1 MSATRSSV
9 WAESM
14 PAVERSLLSNID
26 IVLVGTLQS
35 GNIGSVAR
43 AMANTG
49 MTSLVLVR
57 PCCTIDQQAYSMATH
72 GARILRSAR
81 ILPTLREALT
91 DTVHAVGTTAR
102 ERRWRDC
109 FDHCELGARAVPHAM
124 AGRVALVFGP
134 EDAGLS
140 NDELELC
147 DEVTTI
153 ATAPGAA
160 SLNISQAVLLVCYE
174 LFTASCKAQSDSVS
188 RQEPAPASMTEAM
201 YDHMREALLAI
212 GYLNPQNP
220 AHTLGM
226 IRRVLSRAGLS
237 VPEVRMLRGIFR
249 QLVWYVRSKGS

>member
-1 MSATRSSV
+1 MAAVDSSILGNV
-9 WAESM
+9 
-14 PAVERSLLSNID
+14 D
-26 IVLVGTLQS
+26 IVLVGTLQP

-49 MTSLVLVR
+49 MASLVLVR
-57 PCCTIDQQAYSMATH
+57 PCCTIDGQAYSMATH

-81 ILPTLREALT
+81 ILPTLREALD
-91 DTVHAVGTTAR
+91 DTVYAVGTTAR
-102 ERRWRDC
+102 DRRWRDC
-109 FDHCELGARAVPHAM
+109 FDHRELGSRAAPHAL
-124 AGRVALVFGP
+124 AGRIALVFGP

-140 NDELELC
+140 NEDLELC
-147 DEVTTI
+147 NEVTTI

-160 SLNISQAVLLVCYE
+160 SLNIAQAVLLVCYE
-174 LFTASCKAQSDSVS
+174 LFTAIGDPRSDISA
-188 RQEPAPASMTEAM
+188 RQEPAPAAMTEAM

-249 QLVWYVRSKGS
+249 QLVWYVRSKGG